1 MVRRF
6 DVGSARNVVLGIGKV
21 SPAPF
26 GSSPERPAVGFMAG
40 FLQARGR
47 LKVARELLRLS
58 DKDGQKWPDEANEP
72 GDMLPALFQRR
83 PGARPAVQLHDAS

>member
-21 SPAPF
+21 SRALF
-26 GSSPERPAVGFMAG
+26 GSSPERPAAGFMVG

-47 LKVARELLRLS
+47 LKVGRELLRLS

-72 GDMLPALFQRR
+72 GDLTSFCQ
-83 PGARPAVQLHDAS
+83 